1 MAKRKRKSLGSYN
14 KKLHSILM
22 KMSGDVRRK
31 IRTASR
37 DKCELLVMD
46 MLECTETLGNFT
58 KVFDGLARAAHERRV
73 KLF

>member
-1 MAKRKRKSLGSYN
+1 MTRRKRKSLGSYN
-14 KKLHSILM
+14 KKLHSMLM

-37 DKCELLVMD
+37 DKSELLVMD
-46 MLECTETLGNFT
+46 ML
-58 KVFDGLARAAHERRV
+58 